1 MYYIIYN
8 YIIYYIWYIIYDILY
23 IIHDI
28 YIYMIYYIWYTIYID
43 IRYIYI
49 DIWYIYIYIDIWK
62 QWLQWLPSGGTRRAG
77 KSHPCSLGAPWVL
90 RLMCDFCSKGR
101 GKPAFALSVANDSD
115 PIHREKQAKL
125 SKFLNHL
132 GMGPDVSSSSWC
144 LVGNEGMIHNNY
156 E

>member
-1 MYYIIYN
+1 M
-8 YIIYYIWYIIYDILY
+8 IYYIWYIIYY
-23 IIHDI
+23 IWYI

-49 DIWYIYIYIDIWK
+49 DIRYIYIYMIYIYISIYDI
-62 QWLQWLPSGGTRRAG
+62 WLQWLPSGGTRRAG

>member
-28 YIYMIYYIWYTIYID
+28 YIYDILYMIYDIYRYTIYI
-43 IRYIYI
+43 YIYR
-49 DIWYIYIYIDIWK
+49 YMIYIYIDIWL

-101 GKPAFALSVANDSD
+101 GKPAFALSVANDCD